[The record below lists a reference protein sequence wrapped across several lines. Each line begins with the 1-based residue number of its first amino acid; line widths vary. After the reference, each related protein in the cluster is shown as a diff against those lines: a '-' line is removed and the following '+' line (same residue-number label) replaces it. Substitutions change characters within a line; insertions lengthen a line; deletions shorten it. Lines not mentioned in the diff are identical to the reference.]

1 VTVRVIAGA
10 SNGVL
15 GAMTREVTEPLYL
28 DIDLPADSLFSTT
41 LPATHNAFI
50 YVYRG
55 EVTVGGTLLSEN
67 RMGILANVPHADGV
81 VIIAPSSAKA
91 ILVAGKPLGE
101 PIVQHG
107 PFVMNTK
114 EEIFQAL
121 SDLRDG
127 HLVDAQ

>member
-67 RMGILANVPHADGV
+67 RMGILANTPQADGV
-81 VIIAPSSAKA
+81 VLIASGSAKA

>member
-1 VTVRVIAGA
+1 
-10 SNGVL
+10 
-15 GAMTREVTEPLYL
+15 M
-28 DIDLPADSLFSTT
+28 
-41 LPATHNAFI
+41 
-50 YVYRG
+50 
-55 EVTVGGTLLSEN
+55 
-67 RMGILANVPHADGV
+67 
-81 VIIAPSSAKA
+81 
-91 ILVAGKPLGE
+91 VAGKPLGE